1 MKMKFKWLLPV
12 VLLMIGV
19 SCKKSSTSEPP
30 VPVTDTTKPV
40 IIVVDPAAGK
50 TYAYGSTGT
59 TLHLQMDLSDNTEL
73 KSYRVVINKSLKGL
87 ETADWAFS
95 QTWNI
100 SAGKKTLA
108 VNHSEISIP
117 AIVTG
122 KQTTTGNYDM
132 TIFCTD
138 VAGNEASV
146 VLPIVLVK

>member
-1 MKMKFKWLLPV
+1 MKIRFRWLLLAM
-12 VLLMIGV
+12 LLIISV
-19 SCKKSSTSEPP
+19 SCKKSSTTEPP
-30 VPVTDTTKPV
+30 VPVTETTKPV
-40 IIVVDPAAGK
+40 IIVVDPTAGK
-50 TYAYGSTGT
+50 TYTYGTSGT
-59 TLHLQMDLSDNTEL
+59 PLHLQMDLSDNAEL

-87 ETADWAFS
+87 ETGDWAFS

-100 SAGKKTLA
+100 SAGKKSLA

-117 AIVTG
+117 STITG

-146 VLPIVLVK
+146 AVSIVLIK